1 MSSLS
6 ASELSAAGPSAAGP
20 SAPGAA
26 PADRDPGAAPRPGR
40 KGTPAVQIRDV
51 HITYRIPRDPRANTL
66 RYRLTRPAQRRR
78 ELVREVRALRGVSLD
93 VPHGSVLGVVG
104 ANGAGKSTLMRAVAG
119 ILPPSAGEIEVHGRI
134 STLLALGVGFNGN
147 LSGREN
153 VVLGGLAAGLSR
165 RQIAERYE
173 RIAAWAD
180 LGDFIDMPMK
190 TYSSGMYG
198 RLAFAVSTHMEPDV
212 LLIDEALSAGD
223 AKFKRKSY
231 DKIRELVDQ
240 ARTIL
245 LVSHAVGT
253 IRDLCDDC
261 LWLHQGRVMMRGD
274 PEEVTAAY
282 IRFQD
287 VGEDAV
293 VMEDV

>member
-1 MSSLS
+1 
-6 ASELSAAGPSAAGP
+6 
-20 SAPGAA
+20 
-26 PADRDPGAAPRPGR
+26 
-40 KGTPAVQIRDV
+40 V
-51 HITYRIPRDPRANTL
+51 HVTYRVPRDPRANTL
-66 RYRLTRPAQRRR
+66 RYRLTRPARRQA
-78 ELVREVRALRGVSLD
+78 LVREVKALRGVSLD
-93 VPHGSVLGVVG
+93 VAHGTVIGVIG

-119 ILPPSAGEIEVHGRI
+119 ILPPSAGEIEVNGRI

-173 RIAAWAD
+173 QIAAWAD

-231 DKIRELVDQ
+231 DKIQELVAQ
-240 ARTIL
+240 ARTII
-245 LVSHAVGT
+245 LVSHAVAT
-253 IRDLCDDC
+253 IRELCDDC
-261 LWLHQGRVMMRGD
+261 VWLHRGRIVMRGD
-274 PEEVTAAY
+274 PEAVTTAY
-282 IRFQD
+282 IEFQE

-293 VMEDV
+293 VLEDV

>member
-6 ASELSAAGPSAAGP
+6 ASETATAGTGSGP
-20 SAPGAA
+20 AEQPE
-26 PADRDPGAAPRPGR
+26 RTGR
-40 KGTPAVQIRDV
+40 WAVQARDV
-51 HITYRIPRDPRANTL
+51 HITYRVPRDPRANTL
-66 RYRLTRPAQRRR
+66 RYRLTRPAKRQG
-78 ELVREVRALRGVSLD
+78 LVREVKALRGVSLD
-93 VPHGSVLGVVG
+93 VVHGTVLGIVG
-104 ANGAGKSTLMRAVAG
+104 ANGAGKSTLMRAIAG

-173 RIAAWAD
+173 KIAAWAD
-180 LGDFIDMPMK
+180 LGEFIDMPMK

-231 DKIRELVDQ
+231 DTIHELVDQ
-240 ARTIL
+240 ARTIF
-245 LVSHAVGT
+245 LVTHAVGT
-253 IRDLCDDC
+253 VRDLCDDC
-261 LWLHQGRVMMRGD
+261 LWLHRGRVMMRGD
-274 PEEVTAAY
+274 PQQVTAAY
-282 IRFQD
+282 IRFQE
-287 VGEDAV
+287 VGEDPV
-293 VMEDV
+293 VLEDV

>member
-1 MSSLS
+1 VSSLS
-6 ASELSAAGPSAAGP
+6 ASDTAVTGSVQ
-20 SAPGAA
+20 APPEHGW
-26 PADRDPGAAPRPGR
+26 
-40 KGTPAVQIRDV
+40 AVQVRDV
-51 HITYRIPRDPRANTL
+51 HITYRVPRDPRANTL
-66 RYRLTRPAQRRR
+66 RYRLSRPGRRQD
-78 ELVREVRALRGVSLD
+78 LVREVKALRGVSLA
-93 VPHGSVLGVVG
+93 VAHGSVLGVVG

-119 ILPPSAGEIEVHGRI
+119 ILPPSGGEIEVRGRI

-153 VVLGGLAAGLSR
+153 VVLGGLAAGMTR
-165 RQIAERYE
+165 RQIADRYE
-173 RIAAWAD
+173 QIADWAD

-223 AKFKRKSY
+223 ARFKRKSY

-240 ARTIL
+240 ARTIF
-245 LVSHAVGT
+245 LVSHAIGT

-261 LWLHQGRVMMRGD
+261 VWLHQGRVMMRGD
-274 PEEVTAAY
+274 PAGVTAAY
-282 IRFQD
+282 IAFQE

-293 VMEDV
+293 VLEDV

>member
-6 ASELSAAGPSAAGP
+6 ASETVAAGTGPAAP
-20 SAPGAA
+20 PPPGA
-26 PADRDPGAAPRPGR
+26 G
-40 KGTPAVQIRDV
+40 GTWAVQVRDV
-51 HITYRIPRDPRANTL
+51 HITYRVPRDPRANTL
-66 RYRLTRPAQRRR
+66 RYRLTRPSGRRD
-78 ELVREVRALRGVSLD
+78 LVREVKALRGVSIE
-93 VPHGSVLGVVG
+93 VAHGSVLGVVG

-119 ILPPSAGEIEVHGRI
+119 ILPPSSGEIEVHGRI

-165 RQIAERYE
+165 RQIAKRYQQ
-173 RIAAWAD
+173 IADWAD

-231 DKIRELVDQ
+231 DKIQELVAQ
-240 ARTIL
+240 ARTIF
-245 LVSHAVGT
+245 LVSHAVAT
-253 IRDLCDDC
+253 IRELCDDC
-261 LWLHQGRVMMRGD
+261 VWLHRGRVMMRGD

-282 IRFQD
+282 IRFQE

-293 VMEDV
+293 VLEDV

>member
-6 ASELSAAGPSAAGP
+6 ASETVTTGSG
-20 SAPGAA
+20 PGAPQP
-26 PADRDPGAAPRPGR
+26 PADGQEW
-40 KGTPAVQIRDV
+40 AVQIRDV
-51 HITYRIPRDPRANTL
+51 HITYRVPRDPRANTL
-66 RYRLTRPAQRRR
+66 RYRLTRPAARGD
-78 ELVREVRALRGVSLD
+78 LVREVKALRGVSLD
-93 VPHGSVLGVVG
+93 VAHGSVLGVVG

-173 RIAAWAD
+173 QIAAWAD
-180 LGDFIDMPMK
+180 LGDFIDMPMR

-231 DKIRELVDQ
+231 DKIQELVGQ
-240 ARTIL
+240 ARTIV

-253 IRDLCDDC
+253 IRELCDDC
-261 LWLHQGRVMMRGD
+261 VWLHAGRVMMRGD

-282 IRFQD
+282 IRFQE

-293 VMEDV
+293 VLEDV

>member
-6 ASELSAAGPSAAGP
+6 ASETVAAGPGP
-20 SAPGAA
+20 AA
-26 PADRDPGAAPRPGR
+26 PEPPGPAPAWSVR
-40 KGTPAVQIRDV
+40 VRDV
-51 HITYRIPRDPRANTL
+51 HITYRVPRDPRANTL
-66 RYRLTRPAQRRR
+66 RYRLTRPGRRQD
-78 ELVREVRALRGVSLD
+78 LVREVEALRGVSLE
-93 VPHGSVLGVVG
+93 VAHGSVLGVVG

-119 ILPPSAGEIEVHGRI
+119 ILPPSNGEIEVHGRI

-173 RIAAWAD
+173 QIAAWAD

-240 ARTIL
+240 ARTIF

-253 IRDLCDDC
+253 IRELCDDC
-261 LWLHQGRVMMRGD
+261 VWLHRGRIMMRGD
-274 PEEVTAAY
+274 PTQVTAAY
-282 IRFQD
+282 IEFQE

>member
-1 MSSLS
+1 MS
-6 ASELSAAGPSAAGP
+6 ASETVTAGRGP
-20 SAPGAA
+20 AAPG
-26 PADRDPGAAPRPGR
+26 PPGR
-40 KGTPAVQIRDV
+40 GRPWAVQVRDV
-51 HITYRIPRDPRANTL
+51 HITYRVPRDPRANTL
-66 RYRLTRPAQRRR
+66 RYRLTRPARRR
-78 ELVREVRALRGVSLD
+78 SELVREIKALRGISMD
-93 VPHGSVLGVVG
+93 VAHGTVLGVVG

-119 ILPPSAGEIEVHGRI
+119 ILPPSGGEIEVHGRI

-153 VVLGGLAAGLSR
+153 VVLGGLAAGLNR

-173 RIAAWAD
+173 QIAAWAD

-240 ARTIL
+240 ARTIF

-261 LWLHQGRVMMRGD
+261 VWLHRGRLMMRGD
-274 PEEVTAAY
+274 PQQVTAAY
-282 IRFQD
+282 IRFQE

-293 VMEDV
+293 VLEDV

>member
-6 ASELSAAGPSAAGP
+6 ASETVAAGRGPAASPPSGP
-20 SAPGAA
+20 GESW
-26 PADRDPGAAPRPGR
+26 
-40 KGTPAVQIRDV
+40 AVQVRDV
-51 HITYRIPRDPRANTL
+51 HITYRVPRDPRANTL
-66 RYRLTRPAQRRR
+66 RYRLTRPSARRD
-78 ELVREVRALRGVSLD
+78 LVREVKALRGVSIE
-93 VPHGSVLGVVG
+93 VAHGSVLGVVG

-119 ILPPSAGEIEVHGRI
+119 ILPPSSGEIEVHGRI

-165 RQIAERYE
+165 RQIAERYQQ
-173 RIAAWAD
+173 IADWAD

-231 DKIRELVDQ
+231 DKIQELVSQ
-240 ARTIL
+240 ARTIF
-245 LVSHAVGT
+245 LVSHAVAT
-253 IRDLCDDC
+253 IRELCDDC
-261 LWLHQGRVMMRGD
+261 VWLHQGRVMMRGD

-282 IRFQD
+282 IRFQE

-293 VMEDV
+293 VLEDV

>member
-1 MSSLS
+1 M
-6 ASELSAAGPSAAGP
+6 
-20 SAPGAA
+20 
-26 PADRDPGAAPRPGR
+26 
-40 KGTPAVQIRDV
+40 QIRDV